1 MESVPSSISF
11 AELASYLN
19 RAPTP
24 GEEHSLELFG
34 DFTREE
40 LEELADDAIDSIIE
54 IAPDPMVHKIMA
66 LKILAKFVNWH
77 NRYGQRVLD
86 LEGPESTGY
95 IEWMNDA
102 GILKASGMLLSQVSL
117 GTNDYI
123 SPEEHEIE

>member
-11 AELASYLN
+11 AELASYLD
-19 RAPTP
+19 RSPTE

-40 LEELADDAIDSIIE
+40 LEELAEDAINSIIE
-54 IAPDPMVHKIMA
+54 IAPDPMVHKVMA

-77 NRYGQRVLD
+77 NRYGQRVLA
-86 LEGPESTGY
+86 LEGPDSTGY

-102 GILKASGMLLSQVSL
+102 GILKASGMLLSQVSI

-123 SPEEHEIE
+123 SPDDLEVE

>member
-1 MESVPSSISF
+1 MDSAPSSISF
-11 AELASYLN
+11 AELASYLD

-40 LEELADDAIDSIIE
+40 LEEIADDAVNSVIE

-77 NRYGQRVLD
+77 NRYGQRVLE
-86 LEGPESTGY
+86 LEGPNSTGY

-102 GILKASGMLLSQVSL
+102 GILKASGMLLSQVSI

-123 SPEEHEIE
+123 SPEEHDCE

>member
-11 AELASYLN
+11 AELSSYLD
-19 RAPTP
+19 RSPTP

-34 DFTREE
+34 DFTRDE

-95 IEWMNDA
+95 IQWMNDA

-117 GTNDYI
+117 GINDYTA
-123 SPEEHEIE
+123 PEDRETE